1 MSAGEH
7 AQSSPVETNL
17 HTTCRGI
24 VAFMPLEK
32 NSKISQ
38 QTASVLPKNII
49 LSTTDSTNF
58 PMNAIQTDEN
68 IFLNSQIAFEKV
80 GPTISKCFPST
91 HTCAWRDIV
100 P

>member
-24 VAFMPLEK
+24 VAFMPLEEL
-32 NSKISQ
+32 SKISQ

-68 IFLNSQIAFEKV
+68 IFLNSQHLKKLGQRFQSAS
-80 GPTISKCFPST
+80 PQRT
-91 HTCAWRDIV
+91 HV
-100 P
+100 PGMT